1 MLTVKNV
8 LGEDFD
14 LCCKRLCSNIREQDY
29 IPDII
34 IGVLTGGGYV
44 GRKVFKE
51 FEAFNQPI
59 FYKEIKLQRKST
71 KAKSDSKVRKIF
83 KILPYS
89 VLNIMRILEME
100 LLELKA
106 KFVKPSRCGTIDLDE
121 ETIALLKHGGMKVL
135 LVDDAID
142 TGMTLKIV
150 KNFLVNQFN
159 ETNDIKIAVVTS
171 TNRNPVMVA
180 DFFLYNRVLIRFPW
194 ASDVKESSNY

>member
-71 KAKSDSKVRKIF
+71 KAKSDSKIF

-171 TNRNPVMVA
+171 TNRHPVMEA

-194 ASDVKESSNY
+194 ASDVKESCNY

>member
-1 MLTVKNV
+1 MKISICAVK
-8 LGEDFD
+8 G
-14 LCCKRLCSNIREQDY
+14 CARIREQDY

-171 TNRNPVMVA
+171 TNRHPVMEA

-194 ASDVKESSNY
+194 ASDVKESCNY